1 MLSPH
6 IKLFKKTKKG
16 CRTSLHASFSAW
28 IFKINIPVIFY
39 QINIFIVWL
48 PLILEIL
55 VNMCILIVCWSGC
68 DVINFEINL
77 LLVPIQQWK
86 HQNNVENQFTFNNKN
101 QWLRFGVWPNFIRC
115 SVSIVDFEQIN
126 DGWFFPFLAST
137 VRADSKWYF
146 LFPKWSFF
154 EKATLR
160 FTRYVFPTRY
170 NYHCDALSNLLP
182 FLQF

>member
-1 MLSPH
+1 MDFQDKYSSCYFLSNKH
-6 IKLFKKTKKG
+6 FHCLVAFN
-16 CRTSLHASFSAW
+16 SW
-28 IFKINIPVIFY
+28 NIGQYVYF
-39 QINIFIVWL
+39 NCL
-48 PLILEIL
+48 L
-55 VNMCILIVCWSGC
+55 SGC

-170 NYHCDALSNLLP
+170 NYHCDALRNLLP